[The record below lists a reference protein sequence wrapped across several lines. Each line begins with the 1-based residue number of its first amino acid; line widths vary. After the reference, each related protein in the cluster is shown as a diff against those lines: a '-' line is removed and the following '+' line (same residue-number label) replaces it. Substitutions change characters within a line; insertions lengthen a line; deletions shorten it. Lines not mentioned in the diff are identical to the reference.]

1 MAKKA
6 LGKGLDALISG
17 DFEAEVLQESIRFL
31 RPDDIIPNRY
41 QPRKQFDRDKI
52 EELAQSIRENGI
64 IQPIVVRSEGDK
76 YEIIVGERRLLAAKR
91 AKLDEIPAIVKDY
104 SEQKL
109 LELTLIENLQREDLN
124 PIEEALAF
132 QTILEKEKITQEELS
147 KRIGKSRSYIA
158 NMMRIL
164 DLPEEIRENVSRGT
178 ISVGQAKVLLS
189 VSDRDEME
197 ALAKRILSEKLTVR
211 QLERIGKSKKR
222 NVPRG
227 TWKNPYIEEIEGKLR
242 DKYGTKVSVDYRN
255 GKGNIRIEFY
265 SDEELERIIEEMV

>member
-178 ISVGQAKVLLS
+178 ISVGQAKALLS

-242 DKYGTKVSVDYRN
+242 NKYGTKVSVDYRN

>member
-178 ISVGQAKVLLS
+178 ISVGQAKALLS
-189 VSDRDEME
+189 VSDREEME